1 MVQDVRQ
8 WLDEIKR
15 LQQQLTEV
23 SRDRDEAGESA
34 AQWRQLYNTE
44 AEQRRND
51 AKLTQQSIAN
61 LEAQIEQSPNFSPN
75 VSEGDEPGIARQQE
89 VEQLQTVGE
98 LKAKLVVVLF
108 ERDRA
113 FEQIK
118 QLTQALKQEEA
129 RHAETSKNLTSALGD
144 AVDLLTKAKTP
155 AAGRN
160 ESVYSLEIVPVS
172 TENAES
178 ALALA
183 KRSEGKPAPTG
194 ATPTER
200 IEIRRNPAQVPPSKN
215 QFLQLPPFGQ

>member
-1 MVQDVRQ
+1 MSQDVRQ

-61 LEAQIEQSPNFSPN
+61 LEAQIEQSQNFSPIM
-75 VSEGDEPGIARQQE
+75 SEGDDAGILRQQE

-98 LKAKLVVVLF
+98 LKAKLVVVME

-113 FEQIK
+113 IEQIK

-129 RHAETSKNLTSALGD
+129 RHAETSRNLTTALAD
-144 AVDLLTKAKTP
+144 AVDLLTKAQTVPTTKMEPSP
-155 AAGRN
+155 A
-160 ESVYSLEIVPVS
+160 YSLEIVP
-172 TENAES
+172 T
-178 ALALA
+178 
-183 KRSEGKPAPTG
+183 R
-194 ATPTER
+194 TPNPGETA
-200 IEIRRNPAQVPPSKN
+200 IEIRQNSAQIGRNPAQLPPSKN
-215 QFLQLPPFGQ
+215 QLLDLPPFGN

>member
-1 MVQDVRQ
+1 MAQDVRQ

-51 AKLTQQSIAN
+51 AKLTQQTIAS
-61 LEAQIEQSPNFSPN
+61 LEAQIEQLQNFSPIMP
-75 VSEGDEPGIARQQE
+75 EGDDAGVARQQE

-98 LKAKLVVVLF
+98 LKAKLAEVLQ

-113 FEQIK
+113 IEQVK

-144 AVDLLTKAKTP
+144 AVDLLTKAQNPAPAKT
-155 AAGRN
+155 
-160 ESVYSLEIVPVS
+160 ETVYSLEIVP
-172 TENAES
+172 TRTANPGET
-178 ALALA
+178 AL
-183 KRSEGKPAPTG
+183 
-194 ATPTER
+194 
-200 IEIRRNPAQVPPSKN
+200 EIRQTSAPGKNTAQLPPSKN
-215 QFLQLPPFGQ
+215 QLLDLPPFGN

>member
-51 AKLTQQSIAN
+51 AKLTQQTIAN
-61 LEAQIEQSPNFSPN
+61 LEAQIQQLQTFSPI
-75 VSEGDEPGIARQQE
+75 VSEGEETGSARQQE

-98 LKAKLVVVLF
+98 LKAKLVVVME

-113 FEQIK
+113 IEQIK

-155 AAGRN
+155 AAVKT
-160 ESVYSLEIVPVS
+160 ETVYSLEIVPVTTGNS
-172 TENAES
+172 GES
-178 ALALA
+178 A
-183 KRSEGKPAPTG
+183 
-194 ATPTER
+194 
-200 IEIRRNPAQVPPSKN
+200 IEIRHNPAQLPPSKN
-215 QFLQLPPFGQ
+215 QLLQLPPFGE